1 MGTRCDCF
9 ALQSVCNNT
18 APAQRRPSRIFK
30 DTQRK
35 LDNPVAS
42 GSHRSIMVRDFRKF
56 SARIFWLVFLTAL
69 AVLVIVVATPQWLS
83 KQARLEV
90 LRSHVVEIA
99 QIAASVVDGDLHRQ
113 LLEPANYT
121 PELYERTLA
130 PLVRFHSAD
139 PEIFY
144 VYTMVERGGKSFF
157 VVDTAASSKLKTPRK
172 LRPSAYM
179 EPFETIDVAP
189 DADYLQRIAA
199 GQTYVYPSFQR
210 DVYGTFLSGHTP
222 IYDSQGRY
230 SGFVGVDFDIK
241 YYLALESSFRAIFYG
256 SLAAAFLIALL
267 IAYLV
272 ARYQYHVQDRID
284 EQYRI
289 SIRDELTQLFNRR
302 GALRFS
308 REALAAR
315 ASSYAVILVDVD
327 DLKGINDIYGHTFGD
342 QFIMKVADTIRG
354 SVREKDICAR
364 MGGDEFLIFAS
375 ACDLDS
381 ATEIARRIIGKVYA
395 DDSRGGRT
403 HFGVSIGICVA
414 SDRDTSFEV
423 LYRQADEALYKAKT
437 AGRNRFVVFDP
448 LAAA

>member
-1 MGTRCDCF
+1 M
-9 ALQSVCNNT
+9 L
-18 APAQRRPSRIFK
+18 
-30 DTQRK
+30 
-35 LDNPVAS
+35 
-42 GSHRSIMVRDFRKF
+42 RDFRKI
-56 SARIFWLVFLTAL
+56 SPRIFWLVTL
-69 AVLVIVVATPQWLS
+69 AAFAVVVVVVAIPQWLS
-83 KQARLEV
+83 KQARMQV
-90 LRSHVVEIA
+90 LRSHVAEVA

-113 LLEPANYT
+113 LLDPANYT

-130 PLVRFHSAD
+130 PLVRFHSAA

-144 VYTMVERGGKSFF
+144 VYTMMEQGGKSFF
-157 VVDTAASSKLKTPRK
+157 VVDTAASTKLKTSRK

-179 EPFETIDVAP
+179 EPFESIDVEP
-189 DADYLQRIAA
+189 NADWLQRIAA

-241 YYLALESSFRAIFYG
+241 YYLAQESSFEAIYYG
-256 SLAAAFLIALL
+256 TLAAAILIALL
-267 IAYLV
+267 IGYLV
-272 ARYQYHVQDRID
+272 ARYHYHVQDRIE

-289 SIRDELTQLFNRR
+289 SIRDELTQLLNRR

-315 ASSYAVILVDVD
+315 ASCYAVILVDVD
-327 DLKGINDIYGHTFGD
+327 DLKGINDVYGHAAGD
-342 QFIMKVADTIRG
+342 EFIVKVADTIRT
-354 SVREKDICAR
+354 SVRDQDICAR

-375 ACDLDS
+375 GCDLD
-381 ATEIARRIIGKVYA
+381 AAAEIARRILSKVYVA
-395 DDSRGGRT
+395 DDRSGRS

-414 SDRDTSFEV
+414 PGAEATFEA

-437 AGRNRFVVFDP
+437 AGRNRFVIFDP
-448 LAAA
+448 VVAA

>member
-1 MGTRCDCF
+1 MTLA
-9 ALQSVCNNT
+9 ALV
-18 APAQRRPSRIFK
+18 
-30 DTQRK
+30 
-35 LDNPVAS
+35 
-42 GSHRSIMVRDFRKF
+42 
-56 SARIFWLVFLTAL
+56 
-69 AVLVIVVATPQWLS
+69 VLLIVVAVPQWLS

-90 LRSHVVEIA
+90 LRSHVAEIA

-113 LLEPANYT
+113 LLDPANYT
-121 PELYERTLA
+121 PELYERTVA

-144 VYTMVERGGKSFF
+144 VYTMMDRGGKSYF
-157 VVDTAASSKLKTPRK
+157 VVDTAASNKLKTTRK

-179 EPFETIDVAP
+179 EPYESIDVEP
-189 DADYLQRIAA
+189 DPDYLQRIAG

-256 SLAAAFLIALL
+256 SVAGAVLIALL
-267 IAYLV
+267 IGYVV

-289 SIRDELTQLFNRR
+289 SIRDELTQLLNRR

-308 REALAAR
+308 REALDTR
-315 ASSYAVILVDVD
+315 ASSYAAILVDID
-327 DLKGINDIYGHTFGD
+327 DLKGINDVYGHSAGD
-342 QFIMKVADTIRG
+342 EFIVKVAETIRH
-354 SVREKDICAR
+354 SVRERDICAR
-364 MGGDEFLIFAS
+364 MGGDEFLIFA
-375 ACDLDS
+375 AGCDLDA

-395 DDSRGGRT
+395 HDSSSGRS

-414 SDRDTSFEV
+414 AGADATFEA
-423 LYRQADEALYKAKT
+423 LYKQADEALYKAKS
-437 AGRNRFVVFDP
+437 AGRNRFVIFDP
-448 LAAA
+448 VVAA